1 MDIHSL
7 GHIDNQLHVGVVVI
21 IRATWHLHILICH
34 SDVVCVGLQIFGC
47 RHNSE
52 LNRPLVA
59 EGLVRPF
66 PDGSDLLDGSNSVVR
81 NQYLHSKLAWL
92 YLLFWRFG

>member
-7 GHIDNQLHVGVVVI
+7 GDVDNQLHVGIVVI
-21 IRATWHLHILICH
+21 ICASWNLHILICH
-34 SDVVCVGLQIFGC
+34 SDVVGVGLQIFGC
-47 RHNSE
+47 RHDSE

-66 PDGSDLLDGSNSVVR
+66 PDGSDLLDSCNSIVR
-81 NQYLHSKLAWL
+81 NQNL
-92 YLLFWRFG
+92 

>member
-7 GHIDNQLHVGVVVI
+7 GHVDNQLYVGIVVI

-47 RHNSE
+47 RHDSE
-52 LNRPLVA
+52 LNRPLIA
-59 EGLVRPF
+59 ESLVRPF
-66 PDGSDLLDGSNSVVR
+66 PDGSDLLDGRNSIVR
-81 NQYLHSKLAWL
+81 NQYLHSHVSMAPSPFLAVC
-92 YLLFWRFG
+92 